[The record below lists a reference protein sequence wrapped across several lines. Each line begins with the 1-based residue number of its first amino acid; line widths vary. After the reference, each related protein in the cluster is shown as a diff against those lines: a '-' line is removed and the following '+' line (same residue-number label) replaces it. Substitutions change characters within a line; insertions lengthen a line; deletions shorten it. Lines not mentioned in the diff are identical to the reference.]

1 MMPDDPT
8 KRELPQPASTIDGR
22 EFSELCP
29 IFLEQPHAR
38 LDPLRAQGPLAWDE
52 TQKQYF
58 LVRHRAVRTVLQDRS
73 LLRERARAGAGTA
86 VAGTYEAPPEDIVER
101 KNGAQVLIF
110 KDGEDHVRLRT
121 LIGGALLAR
130 VREARPVVEAIVR
143 DAVAALPTAGAAFD
157 LVVQYAIPIPVRV
170 IATLLGLPQ
179 SDHDKVRAWSEHLAL
194 GFNPYRTQEEDGRR
208 WQAIREMLVY
218 FRARLD
224 VARATKTPD
233 LISDWLSLKEQGAAL
248 SESEI
253 VDHCIMM
260 LTAGNLSTTDLIAN
274 AALAILRDGAL
285 REKLLGDNGL
295 VGAIIEEALRV
306 DPPVTTTDRIVA
318 RDGKVADCPFRRGDV
333 LTTSLL
339 AANHDPEVFADPHRF
354 DVARSARPHLA
365 FGAGAHICLGAPL
378 ARLEG
383 QAAILELFGR
393 FRNLQLLD
401 ESVHLRPVPGHR
413 GPSRLV
419 VRG

>member
-1 MMPDDPT
+1 MPDDPT
-8 KRELPQPASTIDGR
+8 KRELPWPASTIDGR
-22 EFSELCP
+22 EFSEICP
-29 IFLEQPHAR
+29 AYLDQPHAR
-38 LDPLRAQGPLAWDE
+38 LDPLREQGPLAWDAS
-52 TQKQYF
+52 QNQYF
-58 LVRHRAVRTVLQDRS
+58 LVRHAIVRNVLQDRA

-110 KDGEDHVRLRT
+110 KDGEDHVRLRA
-121 LIGGALLAR
+121 LIGGAFLAR

-143 DAVAALPTAGAAFD
+143 DAVAALPTSGVAFD
-157 LVVQYAIPIPVRV
+157 LVAQYAIPIPVRV
-170 IATLLGLPQ
+170 IANLLGLPQ
-179 SDHDKVRAWSEHLAL
+179 SDYDRVRAWSEDLAL
-194 GFNPYRTQEEDGRR
+194 GFNPYRTQQEDGRR

-218 FRARLD
+218 FRGRLE
-224 VARATKTPD
+224 VARAAKTAD
-233 LISDWLSLKEQGAAL
+233 LISDWVSLKERGAHL
-248 SESEI
+248 SEAEI

-274 AALAILRDGAL
+274 AALAVLRDGGL
-285 REKLLGDNGL
+285 RQELLRDRGL
-295 VGAIIEEALRV
+295 AGAIIEESLRV

-318 RDGKVADCPFRRGDV
+318 RDGEVADYPFREGDV

-339 AANHDPEVFADPHRF
+339 AANHDPKAFADPHRF
-354 DVARSARPHLA
+354 DAARPARQHLA

-383 QAAILELFGR
+383 QAAIGELFARLGE
-393 FRNLQLLD
+393 LQLLD
-401 ESVHLRPVPGHR
+401 EDVQWRPVPGHR
-413 GPSRLV
+413 GPRQLM

>member
-1 MMPDDPT
+1 MPDDPD
-8 KRELPQPASTIDGR
+8 KREWPRPASTIDGR
-22 EFSELCP
+22 EFSEICP
-29 IFLEQPHAR
+29 AYLDQPHVR
-38 LDPLRAQGPLAWDE
+38 LDPLREQGPLAWDE
-52 TQKQYF
+52 AQKQYF
-58 LVRHRAVRTVLQDRS
+58 LVRHGAVRNVLQDRT
-73 LLRERARAGAGTA
+73 LLRERSRAGAGTA
-86 VAGTYEAPPEDIVER
+86 VAGTYDAPPEDIVER

-121 LIGGALLAR
+121 LIGGAFLAR

-143 DAVAALPTAGAAFD
+143 DAVAALPAAGADFD
-157 LVVQYAIPIPVRV
+157 LVAHYAIPIPVRV

-179 SDHDKVRAWSEHLAL
+179 SDHDKVRAWSEDLAL

-218 FRARLD
+218 FRGRLE
-224 VARATKTPD
+224 VARAAKTPD
-233 LISDWLSLKEQGAAL
+233 LISDWLSLKERGAHL
-248 SESEI
+248 SEAEI

-274 AALAILRDGAL
+274 AALAVLRDEGL
-285 REKLLGDNGL
+285 RAELLRDSGL
-295 VGAIIEEALRV
+295 AGAIIEESLRV

-318 RDGKVADCPFRRGDV
+318 RDGEVADCPFRQGDV

-354 DVARSARPHLA
+354 DAARSARPHLA

-383 QAAILELFGR
+383 QTAIRELFAR
-393 FRNLQLLD
+393 FGDLQLLEED
-401 ESVHLRPVPGHR
+401 AQLRPVPGHR
-413 GPSRLV
+413 GPSRLM

>member
-1 MMPDDPT
+1 MPDDPT
-8 KRELPQPASTIDGR
+8 IKVSPQPANRIDGR
-22 EFSELCP
+22 EFSEICP
-29 IFLEQPHAR
+29 AYLGRPHAR
-38 LDPLRAQGPLAWDE
+38 LDPLREQGPFAWDE

-58 LVRHRAVRTVLQDRS
+58 LVCHGAVRRVLQDRT
-73 LLRERARAGAGTA
+73 LLRDRSRAGAGTA
-86 VAGTYEAPPEDIVER
+86 VAGTYDAPPKDIVER
-101 KNGAQVLIF
+101 RNGAQALIF

-121 LIGGALLAR
+121 LVGGAFLAR
-130 VREARPVVEAIVR
+130 VRETRPVVEAIVR
-143 DAVAALPTAGAAFD
+143 DVVAALPAGGVAFD
-157 LVVQYAIPIPVRV
+157 LVAQYAIPIPVRV

-179 SDHDKVRAWSEHLAL
+179 NDHTKVRAWSDDLAL

-218 FRARLD
+218 FRGRLE
-224 VARATKTPD
+224 VARATKTSD
-233 LISDWLSLKEQGAAL
+233 LISDWLSLKERGADL
-248 SESEI
+248 SEAEI

-260 LTAGNLSTTDLIAN
+260 LTAGNLSTTDLISN
-274 AALAILRDGAL
+274 ATLAILRDGGL
-285 REKLLGDNGL
+285 REKLLRDNGL
-295 VGAIIEEALRV
+295 VAAIIEEALRV

-318 RDGKVADCPFRRGDV
+318 RDGDVADCPFREGDV

-354 DVARSARPHLA
+354 DVARPLRPHLA

-383 QAAILELFGR
+383 QTAIRELFAR
-393 FRNLQLLD
+393 FRDLQLLD
-401 ESVHLRPVPGHR
+401 ESVQLRPVPGHR
-413 GPSRLV
+413 GPSQLM

>member
-1 MMPDDPT
+1 
-8 KRELPQPASTIDGR
+8 
-22 EFSELCP
+22 
-29 IFLEQPHAR
+29 
-38 LDPLRAQGPLAWDE
+38 LAWDE

-58 LVRHRAVRTVLQDRS
+58 VVRHGAVRRVLQDRT
-73 LLRERARAGAGTA
+73 LLRERSRAGAGTA

-110 KDGEDHVRLRT
+110 KDGEDHIRLRS
-121 LIGGALLAR
+121 LIGGAFLAR

-157 LVVQYAIPIPVRV
+157 LVAQYAIPIPVRV

-179 SDHDKVRAWSEHLAL
+179 SDHAKVRAWSDDLAL
-194 GFNPYRTQEEDGRR
+194 GFNPYRIQEEDARR

-218 FRARLD
+218 FRGRLE
-224 VARATKTPD
+224 VARATKTSD
-233 LISDWLSLKEQGAAL
+233 LISDWVSLKERGAHL
-248 SESEI
+248 SEAEI

-274 AALAILRDGAL
+274 AALAILRDGGL
-285 REKLLGDNGL
+285 REKLRRDDGL
-295 VGAIIEEALRV
+295 VGAIIEESLRV

-318 RDGKVADCPFRRGDV
+318 RAGEVADCPFSEGDV

-339 AANHDPEVFADPHRF
+339 AANHDPEVFADPHCF
-354 DVARSARPHLA
+354 DAARPARPHLA

-383 QAAILELFGR
+383 QAAIQELFARYGD
-393 FRNLQLLD
+393 LQLLD
-401 ESVHLRPVPGHR
+401 KNVHLRPVPGHR
-413 GPSRLV
+413 GPSRLM

>member
-1 MMPDDPT
+1 
-8 KRELPQPASTIDGR
+8 
-22 EFSELCP
+22 
-29 IFLEQPHAR
+29 
-38 LDPLRAQGPLAWDE
+38 LAWDE
-52 TQKQYF
+52 KQKQYF
-58 LVRHRAVRTVLQDRS
+58 VVRHGAVRRVLQDRT
-73 LLRERARAGAGTA
+73 LLRERSRAGAGTA

-110 KDGEDHVRLRT
+110 KDGEDHVRLRS
-121 LIGGALLAR
+121 LIGGAFLAR

-143 DAVAALPTAGAAFD
+143 DAVAALPMPGVAFD
-157 LVVQYAIPIPVRV
+157 LVAQYAIPIPVRV

-179 SDHDKVRAWSEHLAL
+179 SDHAKVRAWSDDLAL

-218 FRARLD
+218 FLGRLD

-233 LISDWLSLKEQGAAL
+233 LISDWVSLNEQGAHL
-248 SESEI
+248 SEAEI

-274 AALAILRDGAL
+274 AALAILRDGGLRDAL
-285 REKLLGDNGL
+285 LRDNGL
-295 VGAIIEEALRV
+295 VGAIIEESLRV
-306 DPPVTTTDRIVA
+306 DPPVTTTDRIAA
-318 RDGKVADCPFRRGDV
+318 RDGEVADCPFREGNV

-339 AANHDPEVFADPHRF
+339 GANHDPAVFVDPHRF
-354 DVARSARPHLA
+354 DAMRLARPHLA

-383 QAAILELFGR
+383 QAAILELFKR
-393 FRNLQLLD
+393 FRDLQLLD
-401 ESVHLRPVPGHR
+401 ESVQLRPVPGHR
-413 GPSRLV
+413 GPQRLM

>member
-1 MMPDDPT
+1 MPDDST
-8 KRELPQPASTIDGR
+8 KQVLAQPASVDGR
-22 EFSELCP
+22 QFSELWP
-29 IFLEQPHAR
+29 SYLEQPHAC
-38 LDPLRAQGPLAWDE
+38 LDQLRERGAMAWDAS
-52 TQKQYF
+52 QNQYF
-58 LVRHRAVRTVLQDRS
+58 LVRHGTVRRVLQDRT
-73 LLRERARAGAGTA
+73 LLRDRSRAGAGTA
-86 VAGTYEAPPEDIVER
+86 VARTYDAPPEDIVER

-121 LIGGALLAR
+121 LIGGAFLAR

-143 DAVAALPTAGAAFD
+143 DAVAALPTTGAAFD
-157 LVVQYAIPIPVRV
+157 LVAQYAIPIPVRV
-170 IATLLGLPQ
+170 IATLLGLPPG
-179 SDHDKVRAWSEHLAL
+179 DHTKVRAWSEDLAL

-218 FRARLD
+218 FRGRLE
-224 VARATKTPD
+224 VARVAKTPD
-233 LISDWLSLKEQGAAL
+233 LISDWVSL
-248 SESEI
+248 SERGAHLSEAEI

-274 AALAILRDGAL
+274 AALAILRDGGLRDAL
-285 REKLLGDNGL
+285 VHNNGL
-295 VGAIIEEALRV
+295 VGAIVEESLRV

-318 RDGKVADCPFRRGDV
+318 RDAAIEDCPFREGDV

-339 AANHDPEVFADPHRF
+339 AANHDPAVFVDPHRF
-354 DVARSARPHLA
+354 DAMRAERPHLA

-383 QAAILELFGR
+383 QAAILELFTR
-393 FRNLQLLD
+393 FHDLQLLD
-401 ESVHLRPVPGHR
+401 ESVQLRPVPGHR
-413 GPSRLV
+413 GPQRLM